1 MKYILLI
8 LFCIAF
14 LQPTKSNKDFITKSS
29 QWVYTLP
36 DSYGNPLAG
45 YNVYKYIKDTI
56 IQENNCKFIECD
68 NPDLNV
74 IVYENNQNVYYYQDE
89 RFKLL
94 YDFSVN
100 KNDTVFLDIRA
111 VSFRIIDEQVIP
123 LDTTLSVESIVTE
136 VDSVQFLDSI
146 YLRRITVEIYPEADF
161 LINSTWPETISY
173 IEKLGYLLD
182 GFIPII
188 IEGFSTSISN
198 DRSLRCYLEDNLLII
213 TDFWKQFS
221 QDCYYITTVGENA
234 MQDFMIYPNPFKNV
248 LNITNSASVITE
260 SFFIEI
266 IDYTGKKV
274 YNSYLT
280 KDYNLQLSLD
290 HLQNGIYFIIFR
302 YENSKPYYSIKLMKL

>member
-1 MKYILLI
+1 MKYILLM
-8 LFCIAF
+8 LFCLVF
-14 LQPTKSNKDFITKSS
+14 LQFTKSNNDFVTKSS

-36 DSYGNPLAG
+36 DPYGNPLAG
-45 YNVYKYIKDTI
+45 YNVYNYIRDTI
-56 IQENNCKFIECD
+56 VQENNCKFIECD

-74 IVYENNQNVYYYQDE
+74 IVYENNQDVYYYQDE

-111 VSFRIIDEQVIP
+111 VSFRIVDEQVIP
-123 LDTTLSVESIVTE
+123 LDTTLSVESIVTK
-136 VDSVQFLDSI
+136 VDSIQFLDTV

-173 IEKLGYLLD
+173 VEKLGYLLD

-188 IEGFSTSISN
+188 IEGFSPSINN
-198 DRSLRCYLEDNLLII
+198 DRSLRCYSDDNLSII

-221 QDCYYITTVGENA
+221 QDCYYTTAVGENVVEN
-234 MQDFMIYPNPFKNV
+234 FMIFPNPFTNA
-248 LNITNSASVITE
+248 LNITNSASVTTK

-280 KDYNLQLSLD
+280 KDNSVQLSLG
-290 HLQNGIYFIIFR
+290 HLRKGMYFIIFR
-302 YENSKPYYSIKLMKL
+302 YENSTLYNAIKLMKL